1 MKKQAATLF
10 VTALV
15 IFILASCAPSG
26 QGVYAADGFVL
37 TLLTDKEVYEA
48 GEPVLIWAE
57 LEYVGEGEWILI
69 HSTLQPIGFSVTD
82 GVDYFWGTL
91 HETLAK
97 NTRIEKGEVHRFY
110 YDHRQMGRDQYEL
123 ILPAGTYTVRAYE
136 AFWVEFPSDAGDPGE
151 RDGWCEKTIRVR

>member
-1 MKKQAATLF
+1 MKKQAATLL

-57 LEYVGEGEWILI
+57 LEYVGENDMVVIG
-69 HSTLQPIGFSVTD
+69 SSLQPIGFMIYD
-82 GVDYFWGTL
+82 DADYFRGIV
-91 HETLAK
+91 HEAQYLST
-97 NTRIEKGEVHRFY
+97 TMHKGEVYHFY
-110 YDHRQMGRDQYEL
+110 LDSRQLGREPY
-123 ILPAGTYTVRAYE
+123 
-136 AFWVEFPSDAGDPGE
+136 
-151 RDGWCEKTIRVR
+151 